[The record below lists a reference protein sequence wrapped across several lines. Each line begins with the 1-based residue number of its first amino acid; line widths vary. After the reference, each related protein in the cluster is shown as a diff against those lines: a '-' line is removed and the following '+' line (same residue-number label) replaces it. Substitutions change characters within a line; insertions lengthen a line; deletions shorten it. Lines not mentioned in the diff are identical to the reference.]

1 MESGKEGL
9 DVVKGNK
16 DVGLKKGIDLEI
28 QIPEGIEV
36 NITDNVITV
45 HGKMGK
51 VERKFPSAIDMLKKD
66 SLIILSSDSERKRQ
80 KAILGAYNGHIKNMI
95 HGVSDGIVYKLKI
108 VYSHFPMGVK
118 VSGKE
123 VIIDNFLGEKH
134 PRTAKILEGVSVDVK
149 GQDITVT
156 GIDKEKVAQTAAN
169 MEQTT
174 RIKNRDPRVFQDGC
188 YIVQKDGKVLS

>member
-36 NITDNVITV
+36 DITDNVITV

-80 KAILGAYNGHIKNMI
+80 KAILGA
-95 HGVSDGIVYKLKI
+95 
-108 VYSHFPMGVK
+108 
-118 VSGKE
+118 
-123 VIIDNFLGEKH
+123 
-134 PRTAKILEGVSVDVK
+134 
-149 GQDITVT
+149 
-156 GIDKEKVAQTAAN
+156 
-169 MEQTT
+169 
-174 RIKNRDPRVFQDGC
+174 
-188 YIVQKDGKVLS
+188 